1 MEMNFDSFVLPF
13 FLGLL
18 VMGVILIWK
27 YIVWMETIPVADRR
41 VMFRNMFTVR
51 TLRAI
56 KEAVMEGLF
65 HRRIF
70 KINPLLGYM
79 HASLAT
85 GWFLLIVIGSI
96 ESKYGQKDV
105 FNMPWDPIFFNYFEP
120 VKHGIEYGKF
130 FVFMMDFLLLVVLL
144 SVTFAV
150 VKRFY
155 SRLFG
160 MKKTT
165 KLMIADQFA
174 LYSLWAIFPARL
186 FAESL
191 NAAHYSNGGFMTQP
205 IGNFFNSFMSMNQ
218 VINAEYT
225 MWWVYSIV
233 LAAFFVAMPFSRYMH
248 ILTEIF
254 LIAFRHLG
262 VKTADNLQGITRFE
276 INACSRCGIC
286 IDKCQLSSA
295 AGISNVQPAYYIQSI
310 RYNLPFEDRAHNCL
324 LCGRCNTYCP
334 VKIDITNIRKIT
346 RKLANETVG
355 FRYDYL
361 PEYRKDEMAEITNV
375 VYFAGCMSHLT
386 PSIPRAMKTIFSE
399 AGITYDFVDEN
410 GSMCCGRPL
419 MQSGLT
425 DAAAELRE
433 KLTELIKSRNSMILV
448 TSCPICYKTFK
459 EDYNLKMHVV
469 HHTEL
474 IKILIESKRLK
485 LNKEN
490 ISMVFHDP
498 CELGR
503 GCGEYENARIV
514 LNQIGSIVSIDQ
526 EKEKALCCG
535 GSISNLKVPYDKREL
550 MAADAVK
557 QLSAPNPDVIVT
569 ACPLCKK
576 TMAKHADGKMKD
588 IAEVVAEA
596 LEAENQANSQEEDVL
611 FLSVK

>member
-1 MEMNFDSFVLPF
+1 MEMNFDPFVLPF

-51 TLRAI
+51 TFKAI

-85 GWFLLIVIGSI
+85 AWFLLIVMGSI
-96 ESKYGQKDV
+96 ESKFGQKDV
-105 FNMPWDPIFFNYFEP
+105 FNMPWDPIFFNFFEP
-120 VKHGIEYGKF
+120 NKHGIEYEKF
-130 FVFMMDFLLLVVLL
+130 FVFTMDFLLMILMI

-150 VKRFY
+150 IKRFY

-160 MKKTT
+160 MKKPT

-186 FAESL
+186 LAESL
-191 NAAHYSNGGFMTQP
+191 NAAHYGNGGYMTQP
-205 IGNFFNSFMSMNQ
+205 IGNFFSSFMSMNQ
-218 VINAEYT
+218 IINAEYT

-254 LIAFRHLG
+254 LIAFRNLG
-262 VKTADNLQGITRFE
+262 MKPADNLQGYTRFE
-276 INACSRCGIC
+276 INSCSRCGIC

-295 AGISNVQPAYYIQSI
+295 AGISNVQPAYFIQSI
-310 RYNLPFEDRAHNCL
+310 RYNLHFEDRAYNCL
-324 LCGRCNTYCP
+324 MCGRCNTYCP
-334 VKIDITNIRKIT
+334 VKIDVTNMRNIT
-346 RKLANETVG
+346 RKMANEAVS

-361 PEYRKDEMAEITNV
+361 PEIKKDELAEVTNV

-386 PSIPRAMKTIFSE
+386 PSIPLAMKAIFNE
-399 AGITYDFVDEN
+399 AGITYDFVDED

-419 MQSGLT
+419 KQSGLT

-433 KLTELIKSRNSMILV
+433 KLSELIRSRNSMILV

-485 LNKEN
+485 PRKEDLS
-490 ISMVFHDP
+490 IVYHDP

-503 GCGEYENARIV
+503 GCGEYDNARYV
-514 LNQIGSIVSIDQ
+514 LKQVGNIVSIDQ
-526 EKEKALCCG
+526 EKEKGLCCG
-535 GSISNLKVPYDKREL
+535 GSISNLKVPVGKREL
-550 MAADAVK
+550 MAVDAVK
-557 QLSAPNPDVIVT
+557 QLSAGNPDVIVT

-596 LEAENQANSQEEDVL
+596 LATEKQAETQEEEVL